1 MNKADATTDERNN
14 LYPIFLKLEEMRLL
28 IVGGGCVA
36 LEKLNSVL
44 HNSPQ
49 TQIEVVAPFISEA
62 IKEISKSRN
71 NVDFSERKVGP
82 CDIDLA
88 QIIIA
93 AVDDRSVSEWVHLQA
108 KAKGKLVNIADTPN
122 LCDFYLGAIVN
133 KGHLKIAISTN
144 VKSPTIAKRLK
155 DILTEVVPN
164 MDNLLHNLHLIR
176 NKLKGNLSEKVMV
189 LNKITEK
196 MMMD

>member
-1 MNKADATTDERNN
+1 MNTADAIIDERNN

-44 HNSPQ
+44 HNPPQ
-49 TQIEVVAPFISEA
+49 TQIEIVAPFISEA
-62 IKEISKSRN
+62 IKEISRSRN
-71 NVDFSERKVGP
+71 NVHFSERKVGP
-82 CDIDLA
+82 YDIDLA

-144 VKSPTIAKRLK
+144 GKSPTMAKRLK
-155 DILTEVVPN
+155 DILIEVVPT
-164 MDNLLHNLHLIR
+164 MDNLPHNLHLIR